1 MPAHFLQAADR
12 WASGPTGQTLLATS
26 LNQTRYSTG
35 HETRAR
41 TGQGTTELQALLTI
55 LWTLDA
61 ALNHG
66 LCWALHPTLD
76 CRPCWTADH
85 TGPDPAG
92 PVPDPQALIG
102 LGPTDLEDSDLI
114 GPRAGSDPVVLDDPD
129 LIGLRAYWTL
139 LVPKSYWSRPRC
151 TIIIEH
157 IPAESDPILY
167 WT

>member
-1 MPAHFLQAADR
+1 MPDHFQQATDR
-12 WASGPTGQTLLATS
+12 WASGPTGQALLATR
-26 LNQTRYSTG
+26 LNHTRYSTG

-41 TGQGTTELQALLTI
+41 TRQGTTGLQALLTI

-61 ALNHG
+61 ALDHR
-66 LCWALHPTLD
+66 LCWALDPTPD

-102 LGPTDLEDSDLI
+102 LGPTYLEDSDLI
-114 GPRAGSDPVVLDDPD
+114 GPRA
-129 LIGLRAYWTL
+129 YWTM
-139 LVPKSYWSRPRC
+139 LVPKSYWARPRC
-151 TIIIEH
+151 TIIIGH
-157 IPAESDPILY
+157 IPAEPDPIFY